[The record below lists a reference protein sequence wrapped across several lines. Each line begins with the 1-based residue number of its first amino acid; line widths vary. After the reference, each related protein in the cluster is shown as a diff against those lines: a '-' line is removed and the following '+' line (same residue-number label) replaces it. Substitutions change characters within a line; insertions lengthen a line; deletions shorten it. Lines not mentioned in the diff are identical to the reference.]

1 MTATPTLFDGLAVRA
16 LAGAALD
23 PASVTRVTVDSRRV
37 TPGTLFVACPG
48 ATATS
53 RDGHEFLEA
62 AVLAG
67 AAGLVVQDEERG
79 RPCSARVPV
88 LVVDDARRAAAVLAE
103 RVAGSPS
110 ARLAVVGVTGTNGKT
125 TVTWL
130 VAQIAQAAGKRAA
143 VLGTLGVGPVD
154 KPRSLGFTTP
164 EAEVVSGELARLQR
178 EGYAVVA
185 MEVSSHALAT
195 ARVDGIRFAAVAF
208 TNLTRD
214 HLDFHGT
221 MARYFDAKARLF
233 TDLRRGAGAVVP
245 AGDDDEGWA
254 ARLRALA
261 PGAITWGAG
270 GALEAVEVKTSAT
283 GTTGTLV
290 YAGRRAPFSSPLMG
304 AWNVENLLVA
314 GGACLSLGLTL
325 DEVAA
330 GMAVATPPPGRLQR
344 VGDGAPL
351 VVVDYAHTPDAL
363 ERALHVLRGITA
375 GKLTAVFGCG
385 GDRDPGKRALMGQ
398 VAAQCA
404 DAVVVTDDNPRS
416 EDGDVIAAAI
426 EGGIGARLR
435 RVEPPALERGTWT
448 RLRARRMAIRAAI
461 DASGPDDA
469 VLVAGKG
476 HERTQTI
483 GARVLPFDDV
493 TEARRALAHG
503 SAPAFLDA
511 ELVQRA
517 LAGRALEVRGR
528 LPGVLLGVCTDS
540 RAVEPGSLFVALT
553 GESFDGHAFVKDAL
567 VDGGAAA
574 AMIAR
579 ASAAVAVDQ
588 WPLVIVDDTLAA
600 LQDLARAYLAT
611 LPARRVAL
619 TGSNGKTTTK
629 ELIAA
634 CLRAALGAPFVHATE
649 GNLNNHIGVP
659 LTALRAE
666 PEHRALVFEMGM
678 NHLEEIALLCRV
690 VQPEVGLVTNMGSAH
705 AGNVGGVEG
714 VARAKAELFEALPK
728 DGVAVVNADDPR
740 CVREAQAKAR
750 CRQLAFGR
758 APWADLRLVSAR
770 DLASGGQ
777 ELELSYGSEH
787 VDVIIPLD
795 GRHNALNAAGA
806 VAVAVAVGAPFR
818 ASALGLAGV
827 RGAHGRLER
836 RVRDDGAWILDDTY
850 NANPDSME
858 AALATLVEL
867 AGARR
872 RVVALG
878 EMRELGSYAEQAH
891 RHIGAAAAQAGAALL
906 LCCGEHG
913 RLYGEGA
920 TRAGLDAGQVV
931 WAADSAALAPLA
943 AAQVRAGDVVLV
955 KGSRGAR
962 MERVVEA
969 LTRREA
975 R

>member
-1 MTATPTLFDGLAVRA
+1 MSVAPSIFEGLGARA
-16 LAGAALD
+16 LGATTVD
-23 PASVTRVTVDSRRV
+23 VPAVTRVTIDSRRV

-48 ATATS
+48 ATPSS

-67 AAGLVVQDEERG
+67 AAGLVVHDEARG
-79 RPCSARVPV
+79 RPFADRVPV
-88 LVVDDARRAAAVLAE
+88 LVVDDPRRAAALLAE

-110 ARLAVVGVTGTNGKT
+110 AALAVVGVTGTNGKT

-130 VAQIAQAAGKRAA
+130 VAQIASAAGKKAA
-143 VLGTLGVGPVD
+143 VLGTLGVGAVD
-154 KPRSLGFTTP
+154 KPKSLGFTTP
-164 EAEVVSGELARLQR
+164 EAEVISAELARLRR
-178 EGYAVVA
+178 EGFEVVA

-195 ARVDGIRFAAVAF
+195 ARVDGLQFAAVAF

-233 TDLRRGAGAVVP
+233 TDLRQRAGAVIP
-245 AGDDDEGWA
+245 AADDDEGWA

-270 GALEAVEVKTSAT
+270 GSLEATDVKSSAT

-290 YAGRRAPFSSPLMG
+290 YAGRRAPFTSPLMG
-304 AWNVENLLVA
+304 AWNVENLLTA
-314 GGACLSLGLTL
+314 AGACLALGLSL
-325 DEVAA
+325 EQIAA
-330 GMAVATPPPGRLQR
+330 GLAHAAPPPGRLQR

-363 ERALHVLRGITA
+363 ERALHVLRGITS
-375 GKLTAVFGCG
+375 GKLTVVFGCG
-385 GDRDPGKRALMGQ
+385 GDRDPGKRAIMGQ

-404 DAVVVTDDNPRS
+404 DTVIVTDDNPRS
-416 EDGDVIAAAI
+416 EDGDAIAGAI

-435 RVEPPALERGTWT
+435 PAASTALERGTWT

-461 DASGPDDA
+461 EASGPDDA
-469 VLVAGKG
+469 ILIAGKG
-476 HERTQTI
+476 HERTQTV

-493 TEARRALAHG
+493 TEARRALAHA
-503 SAPAFLDA
+503 SAPAFLDG

-517 LAGRALEVRGR
+517 LALRDVEVRGR
-528 LPGVLLGVCTDS
+528 LPTVLLGVGTDS
-540 RAVEPGSLFVALT
+540 RAVEPGALFVALK

-574 AMIAR
+574 AMIER
-579 ASAAVAVDQ
+579 ASASHIVDQ

-600 LQDLARAYLAT
+600 LQDLARTYLQT
-611 LPARRVAL
+611 LAARRIAL

-634 CLRAALGAPFVHATE
+634 CLRAALGTPFVHATE

-666 PEHRALVFEMGM
+666 PEHRALIFEMGM
-678 NHLEEIALLCRV
+678 NHLEEIALLCRIV
-690 VQPEVGLVTNMGSAH
+690 RPEVGLVTNMGSAH

-714 VARAKAELFEALPK
+714 VARAKAELFQALPE
-728 DGVAVVNADDPR
+728 DGVAIVNADDPR

-758 APWADLRLVSAR
+758 APWADVRLVSTR
-770 DLASGGQ
+770 DLPSGGQ
-777 ELELSYGSEH
+777 ELELSYKSEI
-787 VDVIIPLD
+787 VEVTIPLE

-806 VAVAVAVGAPFR
+806 VAVAVALDAPFR

-836 RVRDDGAWILDDTY
+836 RIRADGAWILDDTY

-858 AALATLVEL
+858 AALATLMEL
-867 AGARR
+867 AGSRR

-878 EMRELGSYAEQAH
+878 EMRELGSFAEQAH
-891 RHIGAAAAQAGAALL
+891 RHIGAAAAQAGPALL
-906 LCCGEHG
+906 MCCGETG

-920 TRAGLDAGQVV
+920 TRAGLPADRVL
-931 WAADSAALAPLA
+931 WASDSAALATIA
-943 AAQVRAGDVVLV
+943 RAQVRAGDVVLV
-955 KGSRGAR
+955 KGSRGSR
-962 MERVVEA
+962 MELVVEA
-969 LTRREA
+969 LTAQEA

>member
-1 MTATPTLFDGLAVRA
+1 MTAPTSIFEGLAVRA
-16 LAGAALD
+16 LGAA
-23 PASVTRVTVDSRRV
+23 PADLPTPTRVTIDSRRV
-37 TPGTLFVACPG
+37 APGTWFVACKG
-48 ATATS
+48 ATAAS
-53 RDGHEFLEA
+53 RDGHDFLEA

-67 AAGLVVQDEERG
+67 AAGLVVQDETRG
-79 RPCSARVPV
+79 RPFVHRVPV
-88 LVVDDARRAAAVLAE
+88 FVVDDARAAAAVMAE
-103 RVAGSPS
+103 RVAGAPS
-110 ARLAVVGVTGTNGKT
+110 AQLALVGVTGTNGKT

-130 VAQIAQAAGKRAA
+130 VAQIAAAAGKKAA
-143 VLGTLGVGPVD
+143 VLGTLGVGAID
-154 KPRSLGFTTP
+154 KPQSLGFTTP
-164 EAEVVSGELARLQR
+164 EAEVLSAELARLR
-178 EGYAVVA
+178 DEGFAVVA

-195 ARVDGIRFAAVAF
+195 ARVDGLRFAAVAF

-261 PGAITWGAG
+261 PGAITWGPG
-270 GALEAVEVKTSAT
+270 GALEAADVTSSAT

-290 YAGRRAPFSSPLMG
+290 YAGRRAPFKSPLMG
-304 AWNVENLLVA
+304 AWNVENLLTAA
-314 GGACLSLGLTL
+314 GCCLSLGLSI
-325 DEVAA
+325 EQVAA
-330 GMAVATPPPGRLQR
+330 GMASAGPPPGRLQR
-344 VGDGAPL
+344 VGAGAPL

-375 GKLTAVFGCG
+375 GKLTVVFGCG
-385 GDRDPGKRALMGQ
+385 GDRDAGKRAIMGQ

-404 DAVVVTDDNPRS
+404 DVVIVTDDNPRG
-416 EDGDVIAAAI
+416 EDGDAIAAAI
-426 EGGIGARLR
+426 ESGIGSGLR
-435 RVEPPALERGTWT
+435 AVAPTALDRGTWT
-448 RLRARRMAIRAAI
+448 RLRARRMAIRAAV
-461 DASGPDDA
+461 DVSGPDDA
-469 VLVAGKG
+469 ILIAGKG

-493 TEARRALAHG
+493 TEARRALAHEG
-503 SAPAFLDA
+503 APALLDA
-511 ELVQRA
+511 SLVRQA
-517 LAGRALEVRGR
+517 LAPRGVEVHGS
-528 LPGVLLGVCTDS
+528 LPPLLLGVSTDS
-540 RAVEPGSLFVALT
+540 RAVTPGSLFVALK
-553 GESFDGHAFVKDAL
+553 GDSFDGHAFVKDAL

-574 AMIAR
+574 AMIER
-579 ASAAVAVDQ
+579 ASAPSVVDQ
-588 WPLVIVDDTLAA
+588 WPLVIVDDTVGA
-600 LQDLARAYLAT
+600 LQDLALGYLRT
-611 LPARRVAL
+611 LAARRIAL

-634 CLRAALGAPFVHATE
+634 CLRAAFGAPFVHATE

-678 NHLEEIALLCRV
+678 NHLQEIALLCRIV
-690 VQPEVGLVTNMGSAH
+690 RPEVGLITNMGSAH

-714 VARAKAELFEALPK
+714 VARAKAELFEALPT
-728 DGVAVVNADDPR
+728 DGVAIVNADDPR

-770 DLASGGQ
+770 DLAQGGQ
-777 ELELSYGSEH
+777 ELELSYKSETIE
-787 VDVIIPLD
+787 VTIPLE
-795 GRHNALNAAGA
+795 GRHNALNAAAA
-806 VAVAVAVGAPFR
+806 VAVAVALDAPFR
-818 ASALGLAGV
+818 VAALGLAGV
-827 RGAHGRLER
+827 RSAHGRLER
-836 RVRDDGAWILDDTY
+836 RVRADGAWILDDTY

-878 EMRELGSYAEQAH
+878 EMRELGAFAEQAH
-891 RHIGAAAAQAGAALL
+891 RHIGAAAAQAGTALL
-906 LCCGEHG
+906 LCCGELG

-920 TRAGLDAGQVV
+920 RRAGLADDHVL
-931 WAADSAALAPLA
+931 WAVDSVALAPIA
-943 AAQVRAGDVVLV
+943 RAQVHADDVVLV

-969 LTRREA
+969 LTGREA